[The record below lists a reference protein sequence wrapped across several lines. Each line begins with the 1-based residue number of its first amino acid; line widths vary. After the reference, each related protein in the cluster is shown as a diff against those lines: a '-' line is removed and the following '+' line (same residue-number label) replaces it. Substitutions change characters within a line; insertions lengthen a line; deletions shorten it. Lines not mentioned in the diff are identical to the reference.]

1 MAWLRNTATNIP
13 FALVNRT
20 TGQALTGAAVTVRR
34 CLDGGS
40 QQTAEGII
48 TEKGNGQYNF
58 AATTND
64 MGASVVGFLITADN
78 AIPLNVTLSTET
90 VASGSSQ
97 QVTGVY
103 SYLTGTSPTLAQQL
117 LSVQLAILAIESGA
131 QAVSVQGRTITNA
144 DLRTLYDREERL
156 HNSVARGRSG
166 TRRVVEF

>member
-1 MAWLRNTATNIP
+1 
-13 FALVNRT
+13 V
-20 TGQALTGAAVTVRR
+20 VTVRR

-40 QQTAEGII
+40 QQAAEGTI

-58 AATTND
+58 AASAND

-90 VASGSSQ
+90 GQSGSTQ

-131 QAVSVQGRTITNA
+131 QAVSMQGRTITHA

-156 HNSVARGRSG
+156 QNSVARGQSG